1 MATARKWEELIPQ
14 EVRGIYGKAG
24 FGRRLGFGRHPAVL
38 VVDMQYNQ
46 LGDKSEPV
54 LDSIERHPLSA
65 GELGW
70 VTIEPIRELLDAAR
84 QQQVPVIFTVIER
97 EPFDDGIWKNKTPAA
112 PSLLGPRGSEI
123 VDELAPRKKE
133 IVIRKKR
140 SSAFFG
146 TSLVSYLHAFQVDTL
161 IISGCT
167 TGSCVRST
175 VLDASQYNLFP
186 IVVEE
191 CVFDR
196 SLVMNAFNLF
206 EMDVKWADV
215 VALDEVKAYFRT
227 LSR

>member
-1 MATARKWEELIPQ
+1 MTARKWEELIPQ

-46 LGDKSEPV
+46 LGDKPEPV
-54 LDSIERHPLSA
+54 LDSIERYPLSA
-65 GELGW
+65 GEIGW
-70 VTIEPIRELLDAAR
+70 TAIQPIRELLDAAR
-84 QQQVPVIFTVIER
+84 QHRVPIVFTVIER
-97 EPFDDGIWKNKTPAA
+97 EPFDEGIWKNKMPAA
-112 PSLLGPRGSEI
+112 PSLLGPRGGEI
-123 VDELAPRKKE
+123 VDELAPLEKE

-146 TSLVSYLHAFQVDTL
+146 TSLVSYLHALQVDTL
-161 IISGCT
+161 IVSGCT

-175 VLDASQYNLFP
+175 VVDASQYNLFP
-186 IVVEE
+186 VVVEE

-196 SLVMNAFNLF
+196 SVVMNAFNLF

-215 VALDEVKAYFRT
+215 VPLDEVKAYFRAR
-227 LSR
+227 SG